1 VIVVSGLPR
10 SGTSLMMQMLFAGGV
25 PVLSDSH
32 READPSNPRG
42 YFEYEPVKRLH
53 SGDHA
58 WLRRAGGHAVKV
70 ISALLPALPTD
81 YPYTVLFMQRDLNE
95 VVRSQMAML
104 ERMGRPT
111 PDRQR
116 LHDDTARHLAVAEA
130 WLNTQNHVRWQAF
143 PYAELVEAPQENAVR
158 VARFL
163 NRSMNLGAMV
173 KAVDPVLYRER
184 R

>member
-1 VIVVSGLPR
+1 
-10 SGTSLMMQMLFAGGV
+10 MMQMLFAGGV

-32 READPSNPRG
+32 RQADPSNPRG

-58 WLRRAGGHAVKV
+58 WLRRAGGQAVKV
-70 ISALLPALPTD
+70 VSALLPALPVE
-81 YPYTVLFMQRDLNE
+81 YSYTVLFMQRDLNE
-95 VVRSQMAML
+95 VVRSQVAML

-111 PDRQR
+111 PDPQR

-130 WLNTQNHVRWQAF
+130 WLNAQSHVRWQAF
-143 PYAELVEAPQENAVR
+143 PYVELVESPRENALQ

-163 NRSMNLGAMV
+163 KRNLNLEAMA